1 MERAKGGVRFRLGA
15 RFENFWR
22 GQRSFW
28 VPPPPPNSLSQLSLK
43 LTRSTRNTRVS
54 YLSTLLA
61 QASPLQQLSLP
72 QTQLACLTS
81 FTTLFPSSSSPL
93 PRASLSTTSRDS
105 YSALHSI
112 DPLITHSGPVHS
124 KSLNTSLSLA
134 LSLILITFEFLTFP
148 TFNPPRTSSLCPHL
162 HHLRLVH
169 LYHKRVNQK
178 TGKTSSTYL
187 RRTRDLKLR
196 MSQTLKETNSK
207 ITS

>member
-124 KSLNTSLSLA
+124 KSLNTSLSLSHSHH
-134 LSLILITFEFLTFP
+134 LRISHFT